1 MPILQIEVNDNL
13 IQDLKKFFPRNEK
26 AAAEFA
32 SLAVQ
37 EWIAWLSGI
46 SRPTKIS
53 EQNIQRFIDIYSQ
66 IITGEMPDAGDLYN
80 KFNIPLGQ
88 ARYIIQ
94 AISYKRAGS
103 LYALALK
110 DVLASFD
117 KGSVDPKLNT
127 VTIRILKTSENILK
141 EIIFD
146 MAYEN
151 EKIPT
156 PQPQKELGKFVYYA
170 LRINDIESI
179 KNKLKEKLQNNR
191 LQLP

>member
-1 MPILQIEVNDNL
+1 MAILQIEVDDNL
-13 IQDLKKFFPRNEK
+13 IQNLKKFFPRNEK

-53 EQNIQRFIDIYSQ
+53 EQNIQRFIDIYSK
-66 IITGEMPDAGDLYN
+66 IIIGEMPDVGNLYN
-80 KFNIPLGQ
+80 EFNIPLGQ

-94 AISYKRAGS
+94 AISYKRAGL
-103 LYALALK
+103 LYAMSLK
-110 DVLASFD
+110 EVLASFD
-117 KGSVDPKLNT
+117 KGKVDTRLNT

-141 EIIFD
+141 EIVFD

-151 EKIPT
+151 ETIPT
-156 PQPQKELGKFVYYA
+156 PQPQKELGKFVYYT
-170 LRINDIESI
+170 LRINDVENI

-191 LQLP
+191 